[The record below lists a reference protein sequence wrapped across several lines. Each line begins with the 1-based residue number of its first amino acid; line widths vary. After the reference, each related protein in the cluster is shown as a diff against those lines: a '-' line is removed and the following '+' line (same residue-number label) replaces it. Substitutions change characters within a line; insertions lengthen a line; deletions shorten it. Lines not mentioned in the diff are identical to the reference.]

1 MPNSNTRART
11 PERNAIP
18 EAARDVKTQPC
29 HVQEARMTEE
39 RVSTPDLVDERYDNV
54 PCTD

>member
-18 EAARDVKTQPC
+18 EAGRDVKTQP
-29 HVQEARMTEE
+29 EGRMTEE
-39 RVSTPDLVDERYDNV
+39 RVSTPALVDDRYDNV